1 MMVNKIKSQK
11 KKVLISFFLILLI
24 FVLTGCMVAPELTD
38 RSLAEE
44 AVNNYW
50 QAIINRQYELA
61 KCICIYDGI
70 WYNKIDEWEEYI
82 NINSEDP
89 CSFLIIYFDKFY
101 KPTEVIGDTAIV
113 YVRIIADK
121 IVVPCNSDLHK
132 KMNGMDID
140 IFEYETEL
148 IKQNYPYGNWELK

>member
-1 MMVNKIKSQK
+1 M
-11 KKVLISFFLILLI
+11 
-24 FVLTGCMVAPELTD
+24 
-38 RSLAEE
+38 AEC
-44 AVNNYW
+44 Y
-50 QAIINRQYELA
+50 
-61 KCICIYDGI
+61 CIYDGI

-82 NINSEDP
+82 NINSEDV
-89 CSFLIIYFDKFY
+89 CSFLLIFLDDFY

-140 IFEYETEL
+140 IFKYETEL
-148 IKQNYPYGNWELK
+148 IKQNYPHGNWELK

>member
-1 MMVNKIKSQK
+1 MKR
-11 KKVLISFFLILLI
+11 KVLISFLVIFLILI
-24 FVLTGCMVAPELTD
+24 LTGGCVVVPELPTD

-44 AVNNYW
+44 AVYNYW

-61 KCICIYDGI
+61 KCFCIYDGI

-82 NINSEDP
+82 NIHSEDY

-101 KPTEVIGDTAIV
+101 KPTEITGDTAVV

-132 KMNGMDID
+132 KMDGSDID

-148 IKQNYPYGNWELK
+148 IKENYPYGNWELK

>member
-1 MMVNKIKSQK
+1 MKR
-11 KKVLISFFLILLI
+11 KVLISFFVILLI
-24 FVLTGCMVAPELTD
+24 LALTGCIFAPELTD

-44 AVNNYW
+44 AVYNYW

-61 KCICIYDGI
+61 KCFCIYDGI

-82 NINSEDP
+82 NINSEGE
-89 CSFLIIYFDKFY
+89 CSFLLIYFDEFY
-101 KPTEVIGDTAIV
+101 KPTEVTGDTAVV

-121 IVVPCNSDLHK
+121 IVLPCK
-132 KMNGMDID
+132 KMDGLDID

-148 IKQNYPYGNWELK
+148 IDQTYPSGYWALK